1 MIVYSLLSDCI
12 GWQHG
17 NTHSPQ
23 GCGGLLSFPMS
34 SERWNLELPL
44 CTGLQCRASTCSYKW
59 LQHLSLFWKW
69 IFGFEQDILESH
81 NSNAYGMW
89 LSLLANM
96 NLGGKRVQTTS
107 YWAHV
112 GSSRELTVSN
122 IHISHANIS
131 DQQTRS
137 HTIGIRTHIFL
148 IAAVSDVLCKWVCT
162 ETGNTLYCSYLFE
175 TDVQHE
181 RFLTE
186 KK

>member
-1 MIVYSLLSDCI
+1 MQDSNEFCVEDKDREKQTKVRAEWRLMVTLGLHRMCLKAFSFLYGNCSHFASDKAHLWPWHVYSLLSDCT

-34 SERWNLELPL
+34 SECWNLELPL

-59 LQHLSLFWKW
+59 LQHLSLFWKR
-69 IFGFEQDILESH
+69 IFGSEQDILESH

-107 YWAHV
+107 MRVVHM
-112 GSSRELTVSN
+112 SSQSVTY
-122 IHISHANIS
+122 I
-131 DQQTRS
+131 
-137 HTIGIRTHIFL
+137 
-148 IAAVSDVLCKWVCT
+148 
-162 ETGNTLYCSYLFE
+162 
-175 TDVQHE
+175 
-181 RFLTE
+181 
-186 KK
+186 